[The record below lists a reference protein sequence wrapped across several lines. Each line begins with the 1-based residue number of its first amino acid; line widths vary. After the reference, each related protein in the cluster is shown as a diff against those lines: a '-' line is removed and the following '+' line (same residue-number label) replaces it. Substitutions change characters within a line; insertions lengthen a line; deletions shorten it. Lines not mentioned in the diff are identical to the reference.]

1 MVLPRFVSRSVR
13 FPLCAFV
20 LIALVVAG
28 SSPAAVAAQATPAA
42 SPTAAPTGV
51 FLSPEEIA
59 ALAAA
64 FADQPLIGGQVA
76 PRLSRFVSPEVFVFL
91 QFDNPDPAQATALRY
106 VGIGVKSVF
115 CAEAQPDRSFTHFHR
130 YDAPEYAEGHGGDPG
145 AQGYWLS
152 WVAVDSFEAR
162 DGRKIAP
169 GVDYEFSPTP
179 PPSCGAD
186 VPTPDFAPVGA
197 EAPTP
202 EEVQE
207 LMGLFNDYYLTGGQ
221 TQPRAGKWVNEHVFI
236 FLQGDMAPAEATV
249 VRYVGIGVRGVFC
262 QETQGSTDFTH
273 YHRIHSPA
281 YREGH
286 AGDPGEEDG
295 YWLLWV
301 AAQTFEAQDG
311 RQVKPGVDREF
322 SPTPPPACGGDVPAT
337 PESHAAHRLAVQA
350 TEWRFDPAEL
360 TANAGESVEIAVTN
374 SGTQLHTF
382 TIPDLHVDTGPLQPG
397 QTTELRFDAPTEAE
411 RFDVICTFPEH
422 EEAGMIGHL
431 MVA

>member
-1 MVLPRFVSRSVR
+1 MLMPRSVWCSVR

-20 LIALVVAG
+20 LIALAIAG
-28 SSPAAVAAQATPAA
+28 ASPAAVAAQATP
-42 SPTAAPTGV
+42 TATATPAPTGV

-59 ALAAA
+59 SLAAG
-64 FADQPLIGGQVA
+64 FTDEPLIGGQVA
-76 PRLSRFVSPEVFVFL
+76 PRLSRFVSPDVFVFL
-91 QFDNPDPAQATALRY
+91 QFDNPDPAQATTLRY
-106 VGIGVKSVF
+106 VGIGVKGVF

-162 DGRKIAP
+162 DGRQIAP

-179 PPSCGAD
+179 PPNCGAD
-186 VPTPDFAPVGA
+186 VPTPDFAPAGA
-197 EAPTP
+197 EALTP
-202 EEVQE
+202 EETQE
-207 LMGLFNDYYLTGGQ
+207 LMGLFDDSYLTGGQ
-221 TQPRAGKWVNEHVFI
+221 AQPRAGKWVNEHVFI
-236 FLQGDMAPAEATV
+236 FLQGDMAPAEATA

-262 QETQGSTDFTH
+262 QETHPSTDFTH
-273 YHRIHSPA
+273 FHRVHAAA

-301 AAQTFEAQDG
+301 ATQSFEAQDG
-311 RQVKPGVDREF
+311 RQVKPGVDRKF
-322 SPTPPPACGGDVPAT
+322 SPTPPPACGETTPAT
-337 PESHAAHRLAVQA
+337 PETHAVHRLDVWA

-360 TANAGESVEIAVTN
+360 SASAGTSVEITVTN
-374 SGTQLHTF
+374 TGTQLHTF
-382 TIPDLHVDTGPLQPG
+382 TIPGLRVDTGPLQPG
-397 QTTELRFDAPTEAE
+397 QTAEVRFDAPIEAE
-411 RFDVICTFPEH
+411 LFDVICTFPEH

-431 MVA
+431 MVE

>member
-1 MVLPRFVSRSVR
+1 MVLPRFGSRSVR

-64 FADQPLIGGQVA
+64 FVDQPLIGGQVA
-76 PRLSRFVSPEVFVFL
+76 PRLSRFVSPDVFVFL

-106 VGIGVKSVF
+106 VGIGVKGVF
-115 CAEAQPDRSFTHFHR
+115 CAEAQPDRSFPHFHR
-130 YDAPEYAEGHGGDPG
+130 YDAPEYAQGHGRDPG
-145 AQGYWLS
+145 DQGYWLS

-169 GVDYEFSPTP
+169 GIDYEFSPTP

-186 VPTPDFAPVGA
+186 VPTPDFAPAGA

-207 LMGLFNDYYLTGGQ
+207 LMALFDDSFLTGGQ
-221 TQPRAGKWVNEHVFI
+221 AQPRAGKWVNEGVFV
-236 FLQGDMAPAEATV
+236 FLQGDKAPAEATA
-249 VRYVGIGVRGVFC
+249 VRYVGIGVNGVFC
-262 QETQGSTDFTH
+262 QEARLSTDFTH
-273 YHRIHSPA
+273 YHRPHAAA

-286 AGDPGEEDG
+286 AGQPGESSG

-301 AAQTFEAQDG
+301 ATQSFETPDG

-322 SPTPPPACGGDVPAT
+322 SPTPPPACGETAPAT
-337 PESHAAHRLAVQA
+337 PETQAAHRLAVQA
-350 TEWRFDPAEL
+350 TEWRFDPAEIR
-360 TANAGESVEIAVTN
+360 ANAGESIEIAVTN
-374 SGTQLHTF
+374 TGTQLHTY
-382 TIPDLHVDTGPLQPG
+382 TIPGLRVDTGPIQPG
-397 QTTELRFDAPTEAE
+397 QTIELRFDAPAAAE
-411 RFDVICTFPEH
+411 TFEVICTFPEH
-422 EEAGMIGHL
+422 EEAGMIGQL
-431 MVA
+431 TVE